1 MKRIVAFLLLLM
13 LVVAA
18 VVAQPRS
25 ESPVNQARQA
35 GSAPVQGSRDS
46 RGEDDRFEG
55 VRDFIRK
62 QMVERQVPSIAV
74 AVARQGQIIWEEG
87 FGWANRE
94 DRIPATPHTIYS
106 LASISKP
113 ITATG
118 LMILKERGK
127 VALDRPVNDY
137 LGESKLKVRIGNP
150 ADATLGRVLNHTSG
164 LPLHYQFFYEDEPYR
179 RPSMDET
186 ILRYGHAVT
195 APGERYQYSN
205 LGYGLIDYAIS
216 RVSGK
221 SYADFMKT
229 EVFLP
234 LGLTRMSVD
243 IEPALEK
250 YQAIRYGTDGRP
262 IPFYTFD
269 HAGGSAIYASAHDL
283 VRFGMFHLKAR
294 LPDQKAILKDETLDE
309 MQRPTADMGSG
320 QGYGIGWI
328 TENRGRR
335 RLVQHTGGMG
345 GVATILAM
353 LPEERIVIAALA
365 NSSSGLP
372 RQLAEE
378 IIAVLVPDAAPPA
391 PNPQALNPTEP
402 FMAPSQL
409 KGTWKG
415 TIHTYKGDVA
425 LTLEFKESGDAHAQ
439 LGSQLKTLVNNMS
452 LKDGYLTGRMMGD
465 IGTEDADRMPYTL
478 VLSLKLRGDALNGAI
493 TALSLPA
500 KRVGNALSHWVELKK
515 Q

>member
-1 MKRIVAFLLLLM
+1 MKRSVAFLLLLM

-18 VVAQPRS
+18 VGPQPRS
-25 ESPVNQARQA
+25 ESSVNQARQVR
-35 GSAPVQGSRDS
+35 SAPVQGSRDS

-62 QMVERQVPSIAV
+62 QMIERQVPSIAV

-94 DRIPATPHTIYS
+94 DRILATPHTIYS

-127 VALDRPVNDY
+127 FDLDRPINDY
-137 LGESKLKVRIGNP
+137 LGQGKIKVWIGNP
-150 ADATLGRVLNHTSG
+150 ADTTLRRVLNHTSG

-195 APGERYQYSN
+195 APGERFQYSN
-205 LGYGLIDYAIS
+205 LGYGLIDYVIS
-216 RVSGK
+216 RASGK
-221 SYADFMKT
+221 SYADFLKT

-269 HAGGSAIYASAHDL
+269 HVGGSAIYASAHDL

-309 MQRPTADMGSG
+309 MQKPTADMGNG
-320 QGYGIGWI
+320 LGYGIGWI
-328 TENRGRR
+328 TENRGRL
-335 RLVQHTGGMG
+335 RLVQHSGGMG

-353 LPEERIVIAALA
+353 LPEEKIVIVALA

-372 RQLAEE
+372 RQVMEE
-378 IIAVLVPDAAPPA
+378 IIAALIPDAARKQPA
-391 PNPQALNPTEP
+391 PNPEALSSTEP
-402 FMAPSQL
+402 FSQL
-409 KGTWKG
+409 RGTWKG

-425 LTLEFKESGDAHAQ
+425 LTLEFKESGDVHAQ
-439 LGSQLKTLVNNMS
+439 LGSQLKTLVNNVS

-465 IGTEDADRMPYTL
+465 IGTEDANRMPYTL
-478 VLSLKLRGDALNGAI
+478 VLSLKQRGDALNGAI